1 LILSSVAEWRA
12 ACLYSGREVG
22 TTTVLRVTT
31 IAGKGAPVLK
41 LEGKL
46 NGPWVDELQNCWKE
60 AVAEGPHRNAI
71 KIDMR
76 GVSYVDHRG
85 QSLLLRME
93 CAGASLVECSDF
105 IRQVLDAKDSQQKT
119 ARRTTKKTKK
129 EHEHAITL
137 RT

>member
-1 LILSSVAEWRA
+1 MTA
-12 ACLYSGREVG
+12 
-22 TTTVLRVTT
+22 
-31 IAGKGAPVLK
+31 KGSAVLK

-46 NGPWVDELQNCWKE
+46 SGPWVDELQNCWKE
-60 AVAEGPHRNAI
+60 AVAEGPHRKAI

-76 GVSYVDHRG
+76 GVSYVDPAG
-85 QSLLLRME
+85 QNLLRLME
-93 CAGASLVECSDF
+93 REGASLVECSDF

>member
-1 LILSSVAEWRA
+1 M
-12 ACLYSGREVG
+12 
-22 TTTVLRVTT
+22 LRVTT
-31 IAGKGAPVLK
+31 ITAKDSPVLK

-46 NGPWVDELQNCWKE
+46 SGPWVDELQNCWKE
-60 AVAEGPHRNAI
+60 AVAEGTHRKAI

-85 QSLLLRME
+85 QNLLQHME
-93 CAGASLVECSDF
+93 REGASLVECSDF
-105 IRQVLDAKDSQQKT
+105 IRQLLDAKNGQQKA

-129 EHEHAITL
+129 ENEHASTV